1 MSKISLF
8 NIDNLIFDLDDTLY
22 NYNSAH
28 EKALKKTIIFI
39 KNICNYPKKEILK
52 AFNSSRKKTHIDL
65 LYTGASHNRLLYFQK
80 TFELLKL
87 DSMAHSID
95 CYNIYWN
102 TFLENMVLFDG
113 VKELLQVLKKQNKK
127 ICILTDLTS
136 HIQFRKIKAL
146 GIQKHID
153 FIVSSE
159 ECGKEK
165 PHPIMFF
172 KALEK
177 LNCGKEDVI
186 MIGDN
191 WAKDILGAENMGIKS
206 VWINNKKEK
215 KQETSNIYQINEF
228 KELKDF
234 LC

>member
-1 MSKISLF
+1 MSDVSLF
-8 NIDNLIFDLDDTLY
+8 KINNLIFDLDDTLY
-22 NYNSAH
+22 DYSFAH
-28 EKALKKTIIFI
+28 EIALSKTIIFI
-39 KNICNYPKKEILK
+39 KDIGNYSKKEIFK
-52 AFNSSRKKTHIDL
+52 AFNTARKKTHIDL
-65 LYTGASHNRLLYFQK
+65 LDTGASHNRLLYFQK

-87 DSMAHSID
+87 NSVDHSID
-95 CYNIYWN
+95 CYNTYWN
-102 TFLENMVLFDG
+102 TFLKNMVLFNG
-113 VKELLQVLKKQNKK
+113 VKELFKVLKKQNKK

-146 GIQKHID
+146 GIQKYID

-177 LNCGKEDVI
+177 LNSVKENAI

-191 WAKDILGAENMGIKS
+191 WDKDILGAQNIGITS
-206 VWINNKKEK
+206 VWINNKKKEK
-215 KQETSNIYQINEF
+215 KEIANIYQVNEF
-228 KELKDF
+228 NELKDF